1 MVTSDQ
7 KWELT
12 MSRRSILLATT
23 FYVAIGSLAAV
34 GPVSAHGFGF
44 GGFGGGQA
52 GPALASRSL
61 AYSNISRAPIQS
73 MSNSMSNLGGTR
85 FGHTPSIG
93 GPAVGSNIVGS
104 RIEPARIPAAANA
117 PLTNTSTPAMTQSV
131 RPAQLPP
138 TITSSG
144 IGARQPVDTAGT
156 ATAPIQS
163 RVSAAGIV
171 SAPVTARYPVNQPS
185 GTEVGL
191 SSRINSAEG
200 DGKLPK
206 PGSTEG
212 VPNVTGAPRIIGQGS
227 SPEHGPGSSGVTGEG
242 PTINLPGTQGLGQ
255 KGPREVPGFGD
266 ATSGPQV
273 NLPGT
278 IDRHGPDAA
287 NKAISKMEGNDKQL
301 LDAANQGG
309 PNSENIPTSPGA
321 GIAVSD
327 DTSGK
332 KSGSGGSGKT
342 SGSGS
347 SIAVAPGVSG
357 SNGTGPTKDGGTMTV
372 STVHDGNTTYQVV
385 TTKDKDGNITGM
397 TYSEKK
403 DGSSKVIT
411 KSTGPE
417 IPAKKDKTPN
427 EDDTTGTIGS
437 LNPNSGVG
445 KTGNGGGTDNNG
457 TETSVQSSQLANGTS
472 LGRTGNGDGTGN
484 HGDNN
489 GVDKNGNLAAG
500 TSLAR
505 KDYGDGGGSDNRDGG
520 DPHQKAAAA
529 AAAAA
534 NRD

>member
-1 MVTSDQ
+1 
-7 KWELT
+7 
-12 MSRRSILLATT
+12 MSRRSVLLGTT
-23 FYVAIGSLAAV
+23 FYFAIGSLAAV
-34 GPVSAHGFGF
+34 GPASAHGFGF
-44 GGFGGGQA
+44 GGFGGGQS
-52 GPALASRSL
+52 GLSFASRSP
-61 AYSNISRAPIQS
+61 AYGNISRAPIQS
-73 MSNSMSNLGGTR
+73 MSNSMSNLDGAR

-93 GPAVGSNIVGS
+93 GPAAGSNIVGS
-104 RIEPARIPAAANA
+104 RIELAR
-117 PLTNTSTPAMTQSV
+117 TPAMPQSM
-131 RPAQLPP
+131 RHAQLPP

-144 IGARQPVDTAGT
+144 IGARQPVDAAGIV
-156 ATAPIQS
+156 TAPIQS
-163 RVSAAGIV
+163 RASAAGIV
-171 SAPVTARYPVNQPS
+171 SAPVTARYPVNRPS

-227 SPEHGPGSSGVTGEG
+227 SPEHGPGSSGVNSDG

-273 NLPGT
+273 NLPGS

-287 NKAISKMEGNDKQL
+287 NKAIAKMEGDDKQL

-347 SIAVAPGVSG
+347 SIAVSPGVSG

-372 STVHDGNTTYQVV
+372 STMQEGKVTYQVV

-403 DGSSKVIT
+403 DGSSKVTT

-417 IPAKKDKTPN
+417 IPAKKDNTPN
-427 EDDTTGTIGS
+427 EDDTTGVIGS

-489 GVDKNGNLAAG
+489 GVDKNGTLAAG

-520 DPHQKAAAA
+520 TSLGAPKVGPSGGGSHQKAAAA
-529 AAAAA
+529 VAA